1 MTHSRAVLVLSTAVL
16 AGLVPGATAAPPPG
30 DRAREPSSPRR
41 DAAAPVVSITEG
53 RLTLK
58 VVKRPLAVVLDALT
72 QESGIPIVVAGAAGD
87 DLVSVEVHDIPW
99 DEGLRRL
106 LSGHDAFYLYGGED
120 RTAASLRAVWVYPR
134 GGGKDLQPTPPE
146 TWASTKE
153 LEGKLADP
161 DRSVRARAYEG
172 LIDRQHER
180 ALEIVVRGLRED
192 KDAEVRS
199 RVLYAALNKGLEL
212 PTELLASL
220 ASGDGSDQVRF
231 LALNA
236 LESDPN
242 AGAIA
247 TTALSDPSP
256 QVRIRAREILAA
268 LGDGAPPEDGP
279 EEEPAPD
286 ELPREP

>member
-16 AGLVPGATAAPPPG
+16 AVLAPSATATQSPG
-30 DRAREPSSPRR
+30 DRAQEPSLPGR
-41 DAAAPVVSITEG
+41 DAPALVVGITEG

-58 VVKRPLAVVLDALT
+58 VVKRPLAMVLDALT
-72 QESGIPIVVAGAAGD
+72 QESGIPIVVAGGAGD
-87 DLVSVEVHDIPW
+87 DVVSMEVRDIPW

-106 LSGHDAFYLYGGED
+106 LSRHDAFFLYGGED
-120 RTAASLRAVWVYPR
+120 KTAASLRAVWVYPK
-134 GGGKDLQPTPPE
+134 GGGKGLQPTPPE

-180 ALEIVVRGLRED
+180 ALETVVRGLRED
-192 KDAEVRS
+192 RDAEVRS

-212 PTELLASL
+212 PADLLASL

-236 LESDPN
+236 LEGDPN

-247 TTALSDPSP
+247 TTALGDPSP
-256 QVRIRAREILAA
+256 QVRIRAREILATLA
-268 LGDGAPPEDGP
+268 DGAPPEDGP
-279 EEEPAPD
+279 EEEPARD
-286 ELPREP
+286 DLPLDP